1 MIIHTMTQRT
11 PEWFEARKGKIS
23 GTRLGQLISN
33 RKNRMVYEL
42 LNEQL
47 SDYLFP
53 DDYIS
58 DDMQFGIDNEPIAR
72 DMYALQTGIEWQEI
86 GLIQSS
92 LLPMHVASPDG
103 ISPDS
108 TAVLEIKCTRSG
120 DIHLQRFFEGV
131 ESGYMPQ
138 IYNYFAVADE
148 IKEVHW
154 VSYCPERAERPLIVY
169 VFKRENYEDI
179 VAAAREKISMIEL
192 QLNNMKS
199 QFLF

>member
-1 MIIHTMTQRT
+1 MIIHTMPQRS
-11 PEWFEARKGKIS
+11 PEWFDARKGKIS

-33 RKNRMVYEL
+33 RKNRLIYEL

-47 SDYLFP
+47 SDYIFP

-72 DMYALQTGIEWQEI
+72 EMYARQSGIDWQEI
-86 GLIQSS
+86 GMIQSS
-92 LLPMHVASPDG
+92 LQIHIASPDG
-103 ISPDS
+103 ISPDHS
-108 TAVLEIKCTRSG
+108 AVLEIKCTRNG

-138 IYNYFAVADE
+138 IYNYFAVDDE

-154 VSYCPERAERPLIVY
+154 VSYCHERAERPLIVY
-169 VFKRENYEDI
+169 VFNRENYEDI
-179 VAAAREKISMIEL
+179 VAEARKKIAAIEL
-192 QLNNMKS
+192 QLNKMKS
-199 QFLF
+199 EFLF